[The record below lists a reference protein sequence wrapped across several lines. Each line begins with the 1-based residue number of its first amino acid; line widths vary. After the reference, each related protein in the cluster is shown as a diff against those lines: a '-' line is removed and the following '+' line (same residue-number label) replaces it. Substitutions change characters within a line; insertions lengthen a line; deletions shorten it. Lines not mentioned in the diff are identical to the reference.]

1 MATLGVT
8 FYPHGLSY
16 TTVATLGKLAEEQGF
31 DGVFVVEGGVNNDVM
46 AMVQAIAM
54 RTQRITVGTN
64 IANLYLRHPATL
76 GAGAVAIDE
85 LSGGRLVLGIG
96 VNNPG
101 MLASLGITSRH
112 PRAALR
118 ETTEWLRQVFAGHT
132 PPSIRTPFRPA
143 QHPIPVHFAGVALE
157 TAELAGE
164 IADGLMCYL
173 ASTTRLQQAT
183 AHMQRGAQQAGR
195 DPQALTV
202 SLLIPTFLSDDL
214 PAAREAARRFLSFYA
229 ALSVYTRMFR
239 RSGFASEM
247 DDLAQ
252 ALARGEQQQGIAAC
266 ISDRLL
272 DAVCLVGPLS
282 RCQEHLAAWREAG
295 LSYPLLAPQA
305 VKADQATAVRH
316 FLETFN
322 A

>member
-1 MATLGVT
+1 MPTLGVT

-16 TTVATLGKLAEEQGF
+16 STVTTLGQLAEDQGF

-54 RTQRITVGTN
+54 RTRRITVGTN

-76 GAGAVAIDE
+76 GAGAVAIAE
-85 LSGGRLVLGIG
+85 LSRGRLVLGIG

-101 MLASLGITSRH
+101 MLASLGITSRP

-132 PPSIRTPFRPA
+132 PPSIHTPFRPA
-143 QHPIPVHFAGVALE
+143 PYPIPLHFAGVALE

-173 ASTTRLQQAT
+173 ASAPRLQQAT
-183 AHMQRGAQQAGR
+183 ARMQRGAQQAGR
-195 DPQALTV
+195 DPQLLTV

-214 PAAREAARRFLSFYA
+214 PAARAAARQFLAFYA
-229 ALSVYTRMFR
+229 SLPVYANMFR
-239 RSGFASEM
+239 RSGFAQEM
-247 DDLAQ
+247 ESISQ
-252 ALARGEQQQGIAAC
+252 ALARGEPPQAIAAC
-266 ISDRLL
+266 ISDQFM

-282 RCQEHLAAWREAG
+282 RCQEHLAALREAG

-305 VKADQATAVRH
+305 IKEDPAAAVQH
-316 FLETFN
+316 FLEIFN
-322 A
+322 I